1 MLKDGRVARDGDLHK
16 ILNAARANST
26 QKRPVKAGDMS
37 SSDLMSTSHIDGS
50 YRRQTIKRARLTIQ
64 TIVASLIIAITW
76 AALAQIN
83 EITRGD
89 GRVIPLRRMQ
99 TIQSL
104 EGGIL
109 SALNV
114 QEGNIVE
121 KGQVLARLDP
131 TRSQSAFL
139 ATQSEITALSAEV
152 ARLEAEVLERPELD
166 FGATPNEAEQTELRL
181 FRARRTKLEA
191 SLSALEAE
199 HASIQQQID
208 ITSPLAAGGSVSR
221 IDLLQLQQKKAE
233 LEGKISETR
242 NLYVQDAYKDLAQRR
257 AKLTALQQDL
267 IQKQDE
273 FQRTEIRSPV
283 AGRVNNI
290 DITTLGGVVQ
300 PGEAIMEITPTD
312 DQLMIETKVLP
323 RDVAFVAPGMPASV
337 KITAYDFSTYGDLR
351 GTVTQI
357 SEDTVEEDTPQGP
370 KDFYRV
376 MVRTDLSYL
385 ERYGEK
391 YHIRPGMVAQVDIE
405 SGERSVLSY
414 LTRPLL
420 KARLR

>member
-1 MLKDGRVARDGDLHK
+1 
-16 ILNAARANST
+16 
-26 QKRPVKAGDMS
+26 MS

>member
-1 MLKDGRVARDGDLHK
+1 
-16 ILNAARANST
+16 
-26 QKRPVKAGDMS
+26 MS

-114 QEGNIVE
+114 QEGDIVE

>member
-1 MLKDGRVARDGDLHK
+1 
-16 ILNAARANST
+16 
-26 QKRPVKAGDMS
+26 MS
-37 SSDLMSTSHIDGS
+37 SSDLLSTSHIDGS
-50 YRRQTIKRARLTIQ
+50 YRRQTLRKARLTIKA
-64 TIVASLIIAITW
+64 IVASLIIAISW
-76 AALAQIN
+76 AAIAQIN

-89 GRVIPLRRMQ
+89 GRVIPVRRMQ

-109 SALNV
+109 AELPV
-114 QEGNIVE
+114 QEGDIVE
-121 KGQVLARLDP
+121 EGQVLARLDP

-139 ATQSEITALSAEV
+139 AAQSEITALTAEV
-152 ARLEAEVLERPELD
+152 ARLEAEVLEKPVLD
-166 FGATPNEAEQTELRL
+166 FGPNPNEAQATELRL
-181 FRARRTKLEA
+181 FEARRTKLEA
-191 SLSALEAE
+191 SLNALEAE
-199 HASIQQQID
+199 RQSIEEQIE
-208 ITSPLAAGGSVSR
+208 ITSPLTASGSISR

-233 LEGKISETR
+233 LDGKISETR
-242 NLYVQDAYKDLAQRR
+242 NIYVQDAYKDLAQRR
-257 AKLTALQQDL
+257 AKLTAMQQEL

-300 PGEAIMEITPTD
+300 PGESIMEITPTD
-312 DQLMIETKVLP
+312 DQLLIETKVLP

-357 SEDTVEEDTPQGP
+357 SEDTVEEETAQGLQ
-370 KDFYRV
+370 DYYRV
-376 MVRTDLSYL
+376 MIRTERSYL
-385 ERYGEK
+385 ERFDERYP
-391 YHIRPGMVAQVDIE
+391 IRPGMVAQVDIE
-405 SGERSVLSY
+405 SGKRSVLSY